1 MQQLP
6 ITATA
11 QLYGWIFS
19 IAVLIPGYYVTPQS
33 PTVAIRA
40 FDDVGINAD
49 FAKVFINGPVTMV
62 HVVETDL
69 KHNTDVSVNT
79 FYPRL

>member
-1 MQQLP
+1 MSWFTRAESKLALHSR
-6 ITATA
+6 T
-11 QLYGWIFS
+11 S
-19 IAVLIPGYYVTPQS
+19 SIPGYYVTPQS

-62 HVVETDL
+62 HVVESDL